1 MSTNSKRT
9 NFGHIEII
17 ACDAHS
23 ALFHWL
29 LILTAGNNGEYFAA
43 AWPGKILQDYSL
55 RGRKVL
61 KIVQKISKN
70 ATLYRFLNFE
80 KFWER

>member
-1 MSTNSKRT
+1 M
-9 NFGHIEII
+9 II
-17 ACDAHS
+17 KSVKIDDLS
-23 ALFHWL
+23 LFHWL

-70 ATLYRFLNFE
+70 ATLCRFLNFE